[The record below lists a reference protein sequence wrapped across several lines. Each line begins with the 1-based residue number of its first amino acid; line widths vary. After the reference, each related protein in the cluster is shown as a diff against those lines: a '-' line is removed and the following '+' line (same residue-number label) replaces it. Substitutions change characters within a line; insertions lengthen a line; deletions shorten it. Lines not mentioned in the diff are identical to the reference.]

1 MAVIDVQRPSK
12 APQGNYSSKP
22 WGPYTRKVERDET
35 GQIDERRVEHSP
47 KKVSE
52 RRANIKPVALPTR

>member
-12 APQGNYSSKP
+12 APQGSYSPKA
-22 WGPYTRKVERDET
+22 WAPYTRTVDEAK
-35 GQIDERRVEHSP
+35 GEDPRRVEHSP

-52 RRANIKPVALPTR
+52 RRANIKPVTLPVR

>member
-12 APQGNYSSKP
+12 APQGSYSPKA
-22 WGPYTRKVERDET
+22 WAPYTRVVEPGE
-35 GQIDERRVEHSP
+35 ERRVDHSP

-52 RRANIKPVALPTR
+52 RRANIKPVTLPPR